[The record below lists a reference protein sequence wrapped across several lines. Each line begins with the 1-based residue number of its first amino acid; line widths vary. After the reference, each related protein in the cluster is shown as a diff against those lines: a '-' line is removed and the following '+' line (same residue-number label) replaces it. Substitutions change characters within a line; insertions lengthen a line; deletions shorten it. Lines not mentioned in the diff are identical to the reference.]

1 MPPECELEPPESDVV
16 RLQSGPGPQLT
27 VAMPGEIDLANAG
40 QVRAEL
46 AAALARG
53 AAVVIA
59 DMSMTSFCDCAGVSA
74 LLAAARSA
82 ESAGCQLRVVA
93 RADAVLRIF
102 GLTGLDTALPVFPG
116 TAAALRQPAAA
127 PLAVRPDGK
136 VIWLSRRRR
145 TAAAGSVPRP
155 GQPRC
160 P

>member
-1 MPPECELEPPESDVV
+1 VPPECELEPPESDVV

-102 GLTGLDTALPVFPG
+102 GLTGLDTALP
-116 TAAALRQPAAA
+116 LRQPAAA